1 MVEETIFGSRARSS
15 ILGAISFLVA
25 IASLGVAQGDLPFA
39 PAIYGWIGVVFFGA
53 LGVPIFAS
61 LAYRP
66 HRLILAPQ
74 CLTFITTFGQRHEI
88 KWSDVEAFFVWR
100 PSGASMVGYRLH
112 DPSHVGAA
120 PGLGAIRSLGGGWT
134 GGSEQLVDRLNRYRE
149 LVLPGP

>member
-1 MVEETIFGSRARSS
+1 MVEETIFGSRTKSS
-15 ILGAISFLVA
+15 VLGAISFLVA

-66 HRLILAPQ
+66 HRLVLSPQ
-74 CLTFITTFGQRHEI
+74 ALTFITNFGQRHEV
-88 KWSDVEAFFVWR
+88 KWSDVEDFFVWR

-112 DPSHVGAA
+112 DPSHVG
-120 PGLGAIRSLGGGWT
+120 GGHLGAIRSLGGGWT
-134 GGSEQLVDRLNRYRE
+134 GGSEQVVERLNRYRE
-149 LVLPGP
+149 VALSGG